1 MARSMLSNEK
11 VRAEIEGLLKAFK
24 EPESLEIVAKSM
36 FRRGIDIPSDNW
48 SILNRLIMMR
58 HGTMDARGPK
68 AWFKIGRKVLKAGNF
83 CIIAPKLWLK
93 PVLDNDGKPVLDAKG
108 KEKKIPILVGFNPI
122 PVWPIEN
129 TEGKEVDYKMDKEM
143 PKFLCEQVAKSWGI
157 SIKQTFDNPSFYG
170 YFSSTKKEIVMAT
183 DSQATFFHELAHSA
197 DEKIQGKVKEGQ
209 DAQQEIVAEMSAAVL
224 MKMFGLKHG
233 SKNTYDYISKYAD
246 NLKKEPVDA
255 VIPLVSRIGK
265 AINLILDENEKCQ

>member
-11 VRAEIEGLLKAFK
+11 VKGEIEGLLKAFK

-36 FRRGIDIPSDNW
+36 FRRNAEIPSDDW
-48 SILNRLIMMR
+48 SPLNRLIQFA

-68 AWFKIGRKVLKAGNF
+68 DWFKIGRKVLKAGNF

-93 PVLDNDGKPVLDAKG
+93 PVLDNDGKPVLDKDG

-122 PVWPIEN
+122 AVWPVEN

-157 SIKQTFDNPSFYG
+157 SIKQTFDNPSFYA
-170 YFSSTKKEIVMAT
+170 YFSPEKKQITMAT
-183 DSQATFFHELAHSA
+183 DSQQTFFHELSHSA
-197 DEKIQGKVKEGQ
+197 DEKIQGKIKNGQ
-209 DAQQEIVAEMSAAVL
+209 DANQEIVAEFSAAVL
-224 MKMFGLKHG
+224 MSMFGLQAG
-233 SKNTYDYISKYAD
+233 TKNTFEYISRYAD

-265 AINLILDENEKCQ
+265 IINLILDENEKCQ